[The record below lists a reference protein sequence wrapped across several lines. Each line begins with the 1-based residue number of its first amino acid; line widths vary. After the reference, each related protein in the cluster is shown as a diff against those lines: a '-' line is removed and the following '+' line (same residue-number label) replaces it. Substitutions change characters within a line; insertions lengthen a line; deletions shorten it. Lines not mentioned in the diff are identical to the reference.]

1 MAELLG
7 GFLVAKALKRHGVE
21 CIFML
26 CGGHITPIYLGC
38 HEEGIRLID
47 VRHEQTAGYAADGW
61 ARVTRRPGVAL
72 VTAGPGV
79 TNAVTAIA
87 NAHRAEVPMVVIGG
101 RSPRRQFEK
110 GSLQEMDHT
119 EIVRPITKWAR
130 CVPAP
135 DRIPEYV
142 DIAFRKA
149 TVGRPGPVFLEI
161 PVDLLLETVDESEIA
176 WPGERTA
183 EPRPWGDPSQIREAA
198 RLLKEARRP
207 VVMGGSPLWWAG
219 AAPRL
224 KKFADSSHF
233 PVFLNAMGR
242 GALSPNHPTHFSY
255 ARSDALKEA
264 DVVLT
269 LGVPLDFRLR
279 FGNAINPKAR
289 WIQVEIDAS
298 RIGHNRTPE
307 IGIVGDVGTVLDQ
320 LLDEIGPRDELPW
333 IAELRKKEQ
342 NRLVPVQEKCARD
355 GVPINHYRLIKE
367 FNEMLDEDTIV
378 IGDGGDIVTL
388 AGRIV
393 KVHAHG
399 HWMDPGPM
407 GVLGVGLPFAMA
419 AKAARPEKKVLVLNG
434 DGAFGITAMD
444 FDTLVR
450 FDLPVVLV
458 IGNDAGWGQMRTPQ
472 LMLFGEDHSVGT
484 DLSLATRYDK
494 MAEAMGGHGER
505 VTEPDQ
511 IQPAIRR
518 ALDAGRP
525 AVVDVVLDPKGLADE
540 ASTRELAI

>member
-1 MAELLG
+1 
-7 GFLVAKALKRHGVE
+7 
-21 CIFML
+21 
-26 CGGHITPIYLGC
+26 
-38 HEEGIRLID
+38 
-47 VRHEQTAGYAADGW
+47 
-61 ARVTRRPGVAL
+61 
-72 VTAGPGV
+72 
-79 TNAVTAIA
+79 
-87 NAHRAEVPMVVIGG
+87 
-101 RSPRRQFEK
+101 
-110 GSLQEMDHT
+110 
-119 EIVRPITKWAR
+119 
-130 CVPAP
+130 
-135 DRIPEYV
+135 
-142 DIAFRKA
+142 
-149 TVGRPGPVFLEI
+149 
-161 PVDLLLETVDESEIA
+161 
-176 WPGERTA
+176 
-183 EPRPWGDPSQIREAA
+183 
-198 RLLKEARRP
+198 
-207 VVMGGSPLWWAG
+207 MGGSPLWWAG
-219 AAPRL
+219 AAPQLKRL
-224 KKFADSSHF
+224 ADSSHF

-242 GALSPNHPTHFSY
+242 GALPPNHATYFSY
-255 ARSDALKEA
+255 ARSRALKEA

-269 LGVPLDFRLR
+269 LGVPLDFRMR
-279 FGNAINPKAR
+279 FGNAINPNAR
-289 WIQVEIDAS
+289 WIQVEFDAS
-298 RIGHNRTPE
+298 LIGHNRTPE

-333 IAELRKKEQ
+333 IADLRKEEQ
-342 NRLVPVQEKCARD
+342 KRLGPVQEKCARD

-367 FNEMLDEDTIV
+367 FNEMVDKDTIV
-378 IGDGGDIVTL
+378 IGDGGDIVVL

-393 KVHAHG
+393 KVHEHG

-518 ALDAGRP
+518 ALDSGRP